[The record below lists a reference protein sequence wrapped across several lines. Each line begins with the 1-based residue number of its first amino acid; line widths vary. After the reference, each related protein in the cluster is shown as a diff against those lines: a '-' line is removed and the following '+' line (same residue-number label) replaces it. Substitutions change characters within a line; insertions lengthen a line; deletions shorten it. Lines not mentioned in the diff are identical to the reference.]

1 MAIKT
6 AIFSAASVD
15 IVDFDAAEKMVT
27 KTNLNYKLETSSLGS
42 FSLIGIL
49 AVRYF
54 ETAIA
59 MVYSDGDGRRCRP
72 SSSKSMA
79 CACIAIKC

>member
-1 MAIKT
+1 MAIKI
-6 AIFSAASVD
+6 AIFSAASVE
-15 IVDFDAAEKMVT
+15 IVDFDAAEKMTT
-27 KTNLNYKLETSSLGS
+27 KTSLKLILDPLNLAS
-42 FSLIGIL
+42 FSLIVCL
-49 AVRYF
+49 TVRYF